1 MTRDEL
7 LNHLRRELSNQA
19 WSDLRPDT
27 RLTELDSELD
37 ALTERLGGLRSEYNE
52 TTGEEQLRAL
62 DDLAASLSYLRIEIG
77 HLFSDA
83 TRLANELRA
92 ALRQIR
98 GGESVEQLAIRAETN
113 GGAGADAATAT
124 SPREKTS
131 GEASEPKPPRQ
142 TSLF

>member
-27 RLTELDSELD
+27 RLAELESELD
-37 ALTERLGGLRSEYNE
+37 ALTERLGELRSDYNE

-92 ALRQIR
+92 ALRQTR
-98 GGESVEQLAIRAETN
+98 DGESVEQLAIRAESGSTGTDATAASSREN
-113 GGAGADAATAT
+113 GSGEGADDTK
-124 SPREKTS
+124 SV
-131 GEASEPKPPRQ
+131 RQ
-142 TSLF
+142 KSLF

>member
-27 RLTELDSELD
+27 RLTELESELD
-37 ALTERLGGLRSEYNE
+37 ALTERLGELRSEYNE

-92 ALRQIR
+92 ALRQTR
-98 GGESVEQLAIRAETN
+98 DEESAEQLAIGAEAN
-113 GGAGADAATAT
+113 GGVGADAAGAR
-124 SPREKTS
+124 SREKTS
-131 GEASEPKPPRQ
+131 GEGSETKSARQ